1 MHKTS
6 IKGFTLIE
14 LVIGMLVFGILGTAV
29 TMVFVNGLN
38 FTRDEKSQT
47 LHQLSLT
54 DFNVRLEA
62 DVRKSTSAS
71 VSSGC
76 LVLVQSSNISYCH
89 DAGTQEVFRNGSMIA
104 NEIATFTVSVNQNH
118 IQIDISTIEDN
129 RNVSNA
135 LQLNY
140 YLRQGSY

>member
-1 MHKTS
+1 M
-6 IKGFTLIE
+6 IE

-71 VSSGC
+71 ISGGC
-76 LVLVQSSNISYCH
+76 LVLVQSTNVSYCH
-89 DAGTQEVFRNGSMIA
+89 DADTQEVSRNGVMLA
-104 NEIATFTVSVNQNH
+104 NEIETFIVSVNLNQ
-118 IQIDISTIEDN
+118 IQVNIATTQDN
-129 RNVSNA
+129 RDVTNA
-135 LQLNY
+135 LELNY